1 MRILDIIRKKRDG
14 LELSYEE
21 INFFVEEYTRNN
33 IVDYQAAALLMA
45 IYINGLTSR
54 ETVDLTRSMAGSG
67 DYLSLDSIAGRKIDK
82 HSTGGVGDTTTLIVG
97 PIVAACGVPF
107 AKMSGRGLGHTGGT
121 IDKLESIPGIRLN
134 LSEEEFQANIND
146 INIAISSQTGNL
158 APADGKIYALRDVTE
173 TVDNI
178 SLIASSI
185 MSKKLSLGTDAIVL
199 DVKVGSGAFMKDMEE
214 ARELARIMVD
224 IGRASSKE
232 TVALISDMDQPLGR
246 AIGNNLEVI
255 EAVEIL
261 KGRGP
266 EDLRKLSIELSVEIL
281 KLAGYSEKESRS
293 RVTEALDTGRALDS
307 LLAMVERQSGDT
319 SYILDTDL
327 FPKASSIIDINS
339 KKSGYIA
346 RIDSNLIGRAA
357 LILGAGRE
365 DLESK
370 IDLSAGIVLNK
381 KIGDY
386 VEVGQALMEI
396 HTNKNLEIIEA
407 SNLINDAIT
416 IVDKKPEKKGEIIL
430 DRII

>member
-21 INFFVEEYTRNN
+21 INFFIEEYTRNN

-45 IYINGLTSR
+45 IYINGLTIR

-67 DYLSLDSIAGRKIDK
+67 DYLALDSIEKKKIDK

-121 IDKLESIPGIRLN
+121 IDKLESIPGIRLD
-134 LSEEEFQANIND
+134 LSEEEFQENIND

-185 MSKKLSLGTDAIVL
+185 MSKKLSLGTDGIVL
-199 DVKVGSGAFMKDMEE
+199 DVKVGSGAFMKNMED
-214 ARELARIMVD
+214 ARDLARLMVD
-224 IGRASSKE
+224 IGNASSKE

-255 EAVEIL
+255 EAIDVL
-261 KGRGP
+261 RGKGP
-266 EDLRKLSIELSVEIL
+266 KDLRDLSIELSVEIL
-281 KLAGYSEKESRS
+281 KLAGYNEEKSRLK
-293 RVTEALDTGRALDS
+293 VLEALDTGKALDS
-307 LLAMVERQSGDT
+307 FINMVEKQSGDT
-319 SYILDTDL
+319 SYILNTEL
-327 FPKASSIIDINS
+327 FPKAASIIDINS
-339 KKSGYIA
+339 KRSGYISK
-346 RIDSNLIGRAA
+346 IDSNLLGRAA

-370 IDLSAGIVLNK
+370 VDLTAGIVLNK
-381 KIGDY
+381 KVGDY
-386 VEVGQALMEI
+386 VEAGQSLMEI
-396 HTNKNLEIIEA
+396 HTNKSLEIIEA
-407 SNLINDAIT
+407 TNLINDAIL
-416 IVDKKPEKKGEIIL
+416 IVEKDPEKNGGIIL